1 MSNIKNFFTTVLD
14 IVLASLILLVV
25 LIVGNAIIVL
35 SMLGLMLW
43 FTPNSVASIYKAF
56 IGTK

>member
-1 MSNIKNFFTTVLD
+1 MKQFLTTFLD
-14 IVLASLILLVV
+14 IILASLVLLVV

-43 FTPNSVASIYKAF
+43 FTPNAVMSIYKAF
-56 IGTK
+56 IKTN